1 MCFQLHNFISHI
13 FPSLSSQ
20 YFGRDSWRGLH
31 VAVKRL
37 CGCDKT
43 YEPSSGPPPPPKRG
57 TINPV
62 TRRHVQQDL
71 NPQHVCWPTP
81 MLLGGYGETWRAL
94 IFGAALLKNYELE
107 VRQFEQSELI
117 EQLLSY
123 FL

>member
-1 MCFQLHNFISHI
+1 
-13 FPSLSSQ
+13 
-20 YFGRDSWRGLH
+20 
-31 VAVKRL
+31 
-37 CGCDKT
+37 
-43 YEPSSGPPPPPKRG
+43 
-57 TINPV
+57 
-62 TRRHVQQDL
+62 
-71 NPQHVCWPTP
+71 